1 MAEIK
6 LQSQQRA
13 AFAFA
18 CMQSALKHENSV
30 QKELK
35 AYIQALPAMIQINGF
50 GQAIAF
56 YKAHPES
63 KRGGKAYQLIYSW
76 LSEWLKKQNIY
87 QKDLMVAIC
96 DGQMNEYQLATAE
109 TQALLVWLKKFA
121 RAYLAIDDSVKGD

>member
-13 AFAFA
+13 AFAYA
-18 CMQSALKHENSV
+18 CMQNALKLDNSV

-35 AYIQALPAMIQINGF
+35 AYIQGLPAMIQMNGF

-56 YKAHPES
+56 YKSHPES

-76 LSEWLKKQNIY
+76 LSDWLKKQSIY
-87 QKDLMVAIC
+87 SKDLMSAIC
-96 DGQMNEYQLATAE
+96 DGQMSDYQLATAE

-121 RAYLAIDDSVKGD
+121 RAYLAIEDSSKGD